1 MNREEDREEDRDVTV
16 AVAAHAVEEGR
27 RPATR
32 MILIWA
38 VVVVILAAALGAWF
52 SREDT
57 GSKTVPPQLVGTWTT
72 AHPEYSDRYLVLTSA
87 SITFGTGGTS
97 TVRYS
102 IIGVAVDGNDDHNYF
117 VVHFRG
123 AGGAKFR
130 REIVLGDSGQKL
142 HFKSQPSVV
151 WTRFK
156 P

>member
-1 MNREEDREEDRDVTV
+1 MNREEDRDVVV
-16 AVAAHAVEEGR
+16 AVAARPVKEDR

-32 MILIWA
+32 MILIVT

-72 AHPEYSDRYLVLTSA
+72 AHPEYSDRYLVLTSD

-102 IIGVAVDGNDDHNYF
+102 IIGVAVDGNDDNKYF
-117 VVHFRG
+117 VVHFRD

>member
-72 AHPEYSDRYLVLTSA
+72 AHPEYSDRYLVLTSD

-102 IIGVAVDGNDDHNYF
+102 IIGVAVDGNDNNKYF

>member
-1 MNREEDREEDRDVTV
+1 MNREEDRDVVV
-16 AVAAHAVEEGR
+16 AVAARPVEEGR

-32 MILIWA
+32 MILIWTA
-38 VVVVILAAALGAWF
+38 VVVILAVALGAWF

-72 AHPEYSDRYLVLTSA
+72 AHPEYSDRYLVLTSD

-102 IIGVAVDGNDDHNYF
+102 IIGVAVDGNDDNKYF

-130 REIVLGDSGQKL
+130 REIVLGDSGKKL

-151 WTRFK
+151 WTRFT

>member
-1 MNREEDREEDRDVTV
+1 MNREEDRDVVV
-16 AVAAHAVEEGR
+16 AVAAHSVEEGR

-32 MILIWA
+32 MILIWTA
-38 VVVVILAAALGAWF
+38 VVVILAVALGAWL

-72 AHPEYSDRYLVLTSA
+72 THPEYSDRYLVLTSD

-102 IIGVAVDGNDDHNYF
+102 IIGVAVDGNDGNNF
-117 VVHFRG
+117 VVHFRD

-130 REIVLGDSGQKL
+130 REIVLGDSGKKL

-156 P
+156 S

>member
-1 MNREEDREEDRDVTV
+1 MNREEDRDVVV
-16 AVAAHAVEEGR
+16 AVAARPVEKDR

-32 MILIWA
+32 MILIVTA
-38 VVVVILAAALGAWF
+38 VVVILAAALGAWF

-72 AHPEYSDRYLVLTSA
+72 THPEYSDRYLVLTSD

-102 IIGVAVDGNDDHNYF
+102 IIGVAVDGNDDNKYF
-117 VVHFRG
+117 VVHFRD

-142 HFKSQPSVV
+142 HFKSQPGVV